1 MTKELEALL
10 KEAAW
15 FGADRAADSS
25 KWHGG
30 GGAAAFEAEL
40 TEYVKQLAALAT
52 PAEPVTE
59 CRRVT
64 EVREAGACV
73 EREDGIGMCDTHG
86 FFMSKEISDAYW
98 ASPDRYSPE
107 KYQEP
112 K

>member
-52 PAEPVTE
+52 PAEPVCDGALTACDE
-59 CRRVT
+59 NDDA
-64 EVREAGACV
+64 EAVCWVHTDYASG
-73 EREDGIGMCDTHG
+73 RP
-86 FFMSKEISDAYW
+86 SKFT
-98 ASPDRYSPE
+98 
-107 KYQEP
+107 K
-112 K
+112 